1 MNGTD
6 KFSVSRV
13 KLDVM
18 AVGVKQTMVSG
29 VSQHSGMVSKPV
41 NGNITNADLK
51 EENTLKPNTLKNR
64 IMSGFHKTTSAF
76 IEYPVKGLAGSK
88 KSNFYEFLSMGT
100 VPYLVGS
107 AMLMGVFN
115 GVSRLFSDN
124 ASVKAAKSLGNKMA
138 LGVVFYG
145 LARSLSKTLI
155 STPVKWATGID
166 TEMAYE
172 KHVYSNPDLNLKH
185 PIHEY
190 EQHKVMESHD
200 FPRYDLMYGDKI
212 GKPHNYLFDKIAK
225 KNGLGENLPASD
237 TEVKPLIK
245 DVISRS
251 NTAKSISSY
260 LWAATG
266 VCLAVQAPWNH
277 FFRSLSKA
285 NWTKYTPVSGSS
297 IVQKTA
303 GKLLN
308 TGKNIA
314 RIAGSFGRSFVDSA
328 KELYKGPHG
337 ETGFVKHAGKAV
349 IGLALASSIFGVI
362 NTIYGARTA
371 AGQESRNVFDRKGK
385 ITVQ

>member
-1 MNGTD
+1 
-6 KFSVSRV
+6 
-13 KLDVM
+13 M
-18 AVGVKQTMVSG
+18 AAVFPQHRHMVTK
-29 VSQHSGMVSKPV
+29 VPV
-41 NGNITNADLK
+41 NSPANITNADLK
-51 EENTLKPNTLKNR
+51 EETTLKPNTLKNR
-64 IMSGFHKTTSAF
+64 IMSGYQKTTSAF

-107 AMLMGVFN
+107 ATLMAVFN

-124 ASVKAAKSLGNKMA
+124 ASIKAAKSLGNKMA

-145 LARSLSKTLI
+145 IAKGLSKALI
-155 STPVKWATGID
+155 STPVRLATGID

-200 FPRYDLMYGDKI
+200 FPRYDLMYGEKV

-260 LWAATG
+260 LWAAVG
-266 VCLAVQAPWNH
+266 VCLAIQTPWNN
-277 FFRSLSKA
+277 FFRALSKDS
-285 NWTKYTPVSGSS
+285 WTKLVPQNNSGL
-297 IVQKTA
+297 IQKLG
-303 GKLLN
+303 GKALN
-308 TGKNIA
+308 TGKNLL
-314 RIAGSFGRSFVDSA
+314 RITKSFGRSFVDAS
-328 KELYKGPHG
+328 KELYKGPAKAK
-337 ETGFVKHAGKAV
+337 GFAKYAGKGI
-349 IGLALASSIFGVI
+349 IGIALASSVLGAL
-362 NTIYGARTA
+362 NTIYGAKTS
-371 AGQESRNVFDRKGK
+371 AGKRSKNVFDNNGK